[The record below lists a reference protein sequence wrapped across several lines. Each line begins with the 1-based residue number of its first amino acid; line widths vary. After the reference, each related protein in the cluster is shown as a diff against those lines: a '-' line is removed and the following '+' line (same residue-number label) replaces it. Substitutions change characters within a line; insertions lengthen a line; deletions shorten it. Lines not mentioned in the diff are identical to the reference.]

1 MISFSLISLFLIAGM
16 SPQSIERAE
25 SSVAG
30 GEEFALL
37 HQEFVANPEILVGE
51 LLDKIGWKVK
61 GFIRFECGDS

>member
-1 MISFSLISLFLIAGM
+1 M